1 MMTQDIIK
9 ELEGLETP
17 LYYYDLP
24 LLRETLSVA
33 KSAADRFGYHIHY
46 AIKANNNPRILRE
59 VSAHGYGADCVSGLE
74 IERSIANGF
83 SASDVVFA
91 GVGKTDREILI
102 GLENQIM
109 SFNVESVQELEV
121 IGELAAKHQL
131 KGRIALR
138 INPNVDAKTHHYIT
152 TGLDENKFGIMKHE
166 LMSCIEIINANEYL
180 ELIGLHFHVGSQ
192 ITDLNVFK
200 SLCLKVNEWN
210 TWFYERG
217 YDVPVLNL
225 GGGLGINY
233 MEPDEEA
240 IVNFSN
246 FFYLFHEFLEVRA
259 HQQIHFELG
268 RSIIANSGT
277 LVSRVL
283 YIKEGI
289 KKNFAILDAGMT
301 ELLRPALYQAYHK
314 VELLSDKH
322 TEDTI
327 AKEEVRYDVV
337 GPICESSDC
346 FGKDIILPKLKRGDL
361 IAVRSAGAYGEVM
374 SSRYNLR
381 QELQYFFKE

>member
-1 MMTQDIIK
+1 MTQDIIQQLQ
-9 ELEGLETP
+9 EVQTP

-24 LLRETLSVA
+24 LLRETLTVA
-33 KSAADRFGYHIHY
+33 KNAADRYGYHIHY

-59 VSAHGYGADCVSGLE
+59 VSAQGFGADCVSGLE
-74 IERSIANGF
+74 IERSIAEGF
-83 SASDVVFA
+83 SPSDIVFA

-109 SFNVESVQELEV
+109 SFNVESVQELQV
-121 IGELAAKHQL
+121 IGELANKHEL

-152 TGLDENKFGIMKHE
+152 TGLDENKFGIMTHE
-166 LMSCIEIINANEYL
+166 LTKCIDIINANNYL
-180 ELIGLHFHVGSQ
+180 ELVGLHFHVGSQ

-200 SLCLKVNEWN
+200 RLCLKVNEWN

-233 MEPDEEA
+233 NEPDEES
-240 IVNFSN
+240 IVNFNN
-246 FFYLFHEFLEVRA
+246 FFYLFHEFLEVRE

-268 RSIIANSGT
+268 RSIIANCGT

-301 ELLRPALYQAYHK
+301 ELMRPALYQAYHK
-314 VELLSDKH
+314 VELIGAKTIDEDENRETKH
-322 TEDTI
+322 
-327 AKEEVRYDVV
+327 YDIV

-346 FGKDIILPKLKRGDL
+346 FGKDIILPVLQRGDL
-361 IAVRSAGAYGEVM
+361 IAIRSAGAYGEVM

-381 QELQYFFKE
+381 QELQYFFKD